1 MNLRHKIILSAII
14 GGAISI
20 FMTPCIANQY
30 ESVHISRYI
39 TVENKPKQ
47 AQINL
52 LSQTV
57 QVRFPQKVRTIQEA
71 MEYLLNFSGYSLV
84 ADSDR
89 SLELKIT
96 LGKPLPLI
104 DRELGAMP
112 LKTALIV
119 LAGSAFELLQDPINR
134 EINFCLK
141 AKFKKHSRI
150 NQKRVSL

>member
-20 FMTPCIANQY
+20 VMTPCIAHQY
-30 ESVHISRYI
+30 NSTHVSRYI

-47 AQINL
+47 AQIDL

-57 QVRFPQKVRTIQEA
+57 QVRFPQKIHTIQEA
-71 MEYLLNFSGYSLV
+71 MEYLLNFSGYSL
-84 ADSDR
+84 AANTDR
-89 SLELKIT
+89 SPELKIT

-104 DRELGAMP
+104 NRELGAMP

-119 LAGSAFELLQDPINR
+119 LAGSAFELMQDPINR
-134 EINFCLK
+134 EVNFRLK
-141 AKFKKHSRI
+141 AKFKKHSKI
-150 NQKRVSL
+150 NQKRASS